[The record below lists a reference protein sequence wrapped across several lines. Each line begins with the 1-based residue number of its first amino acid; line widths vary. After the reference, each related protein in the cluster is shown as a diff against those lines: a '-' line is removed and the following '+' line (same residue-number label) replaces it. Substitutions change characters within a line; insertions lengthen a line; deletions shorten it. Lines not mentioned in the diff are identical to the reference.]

1 MSTGVSWWFDL
12 LGIQSNFIVCC
23 FNSGIQ
29 TCWELERPRGHMDL
43 FDIQHR
49 NSLLGHTSNIIQHY
63 PLHHD
68 RSFLCMICKYI
79 YIYTPY
85 HDIMRVYM
93 CTNIYIYTYIYICA
107 RSIQFDPPAGPF
119 TPNCHSPP
127 DVAISKVA
135 APSGKSDP
143 PWSTPG
149 ASHAAQVRQSVLYH
163 YHQQGQHGP
172 FMVQFLFISS
182 MMCWSWK
189 GWFMIFCHPFLK
201 DIWIQLKFLVSKL
214 TYLYL
219 GTTKKRRNLSTL
231 GSGCK
236 KKVPLYVAPWRCR
249 NVVLRS

>member
-79 YIYTPY
+79 YTPY

-93 CTNIYIYTYIYICA
+93 CTNIYIYI
-107 RSIQFDPPAGPF
+107 
-119 TPNCHSPP
+119 
-127 DVAISKVA
+127 
-135 APSGKSDP
+135 
-143 PWSTPG
+143 
-149 ASHAAQVRQSVLYH
+149 
-163 YHQQGQHGP
+163 
-172 FMVQFLFISS
+172 
-182 MMCWSWK
+182 
-189 GWFMIFCHPFLK
+189 
-201 DIWIQLKFLVSKL
+201 
-214 TYLYL
+214 YLYMCTFNSVWPPRRSL
-219 GTTKKRRNLSTL
+219 HPKLPLASWCGNIKGGGAVREEWPPMVHTWCFTCSTSAPECPVPLPSTRPTWSIYGTVFVHFIYDVLKLEGLIHDFLSSILEGYLNPTEISGFKVDLPLSRHIQKRRNLSTL